1 MKLGTNIRALRK
13 AKGLTLEEVGNAVGI
28 TRASVSSWE
37 SSTTRPDLDRL
48 VGLARLFGVTIDHL
62 LSGDAT
68 KPPTIKSTSSDVWPF
83 KVSRARFDAM
93 PATEKNRVDRFLRDT
108 VEDWE
113 STSQESRKAS

>member
-28 TRASVSSWE
+28 KRASVSAWE
-37 SSTTRPDLDRL
+37 SSDTRPDLDRL
-48 VGLARLFGVTIDHL
+48 VSLARLFGVTVDYL

-68 KPPTIKSTSSDVWPF
+68 RPPTIPPASSDVWPF
-83 KVSRARFDAM
+83 KVSKARFDAM
-93 PATEKNRVDRFLRDT
+93 PVSERNRVDRFLRDT

-113 STSQESRKAS
+113 STVPESRKAG